1 MYMLNIGT
9 KDAMLAIAIIIILGL
24 TIFYHWSVA
33 AFIITECTVCF
44 AFWAGSRKQ
53 DKRLEK

>member
-9 KDAMLAIAIIIILGL
+9 KDAMLAVAIIIILGL
-24 TIFYHWSVA
+24 TIFYHWSVV
-33 AFIITECTVCF
+33 AFIITESTVCF

-53 DKRLEK
+53 DKGLEK